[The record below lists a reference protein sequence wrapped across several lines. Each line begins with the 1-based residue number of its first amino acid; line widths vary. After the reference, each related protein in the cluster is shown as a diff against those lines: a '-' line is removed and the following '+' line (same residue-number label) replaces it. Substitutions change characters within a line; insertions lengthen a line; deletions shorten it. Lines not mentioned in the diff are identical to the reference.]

1 MDYSLNEPT
10 GTPEVFEIGNGKWIR
25 AYSFYDLVG
34 EKFRALLQQE
44 VRHQIRP
51 QDIYDLYF
59 LLNDH
64 PLRDD
69 ASTKQEILR
78 SLKEKAAARDL
89 EVDKESMQNP
99 EIIRRS
105 GTQYQQLKTLI
116 VGELPPFSE
125 AYAAMRVYYEGLPWD
140 A

>member
-1 MDYSLNEPT
+1 M
-10 GTPEVFEIGNGKWIR
+10 FEIGDGKCIR
-25 AYSFYDLVG
+25 FYSFYDLVG

-44 VRHQIRP
+44 VRRQIRP
-51 QDIYDLYF
+51 HDIYDLYF
-59 LLNDH
+59 LLNDY

-69 ASTKQEILR
+69 ASTKQKILR
-78 SLKEKAAARDL
+78 SLKEKAAARNL
-89 EVDKESMQNP
+89 EVEKESMQNP

-105 GTQYQQLKTLI
+105 EVQYDQLKILI

-125 AYAAMRVYYEGLPWD
+125 VYAAMRVYYEGLPWD